1 MGKPFAQLFLIIGIV
16 FVVLFVLEAFIPL
29 RTRKRML
36 ISRLIVNGC
45 LSVVAVIIGSQI
57 VAPTGLSLAGW
68 ASEKPFGLIHVA
80 PAPPLF
86 QALLG
91 FLLMDLSFYYWHLA
105 NHKVPLLWRFHNV
118 HHIDPD
124 LDVSTAVRFHFGEVF
139 LSTGF
144 RALQVVLI
152 GVSPLV
158 YVIYELVFQSN
169 TLFHHSNLRVPLR
182 LERILNKLLV
192 TPRMHGIHHSEVMGE
207 TNSNYS
213 VVFPWWDRLHRSL
226 QLNVPQSA
234 IVVGIPAYQDPRDN
248 TLWNALWLP
257 FRKQRDYWSRPDGSR
272 PSRDAALV
280 QSKRTILAD

>member
-1 MGKPFAQLFLIIGIV
+1 MGKPFAQLFLIIGSV
-16 FVVLFVLEAFIPL
+16 FVLFFVLEAFIPL
-29 RTRKRML
+29 RSRKRML

-57 VAPTGLSLAGW
+57 VAPTGLSLADW
-68 ASEKPFGLIHVA
+68 ASEKPFGLIHLI
-80 PAPPLF
+80 PGPPLF
-86 QALLG
+86 QGVLG

-124 LDVSTAVRFHFGEVF
+124 LDVSTAVRFHFGEVL

-144 RALQVVLI
+144 RAVQVVLI

-158 YVIYELVFQSN
+158 YLIYELVFQSN

-182 LERILNKLLV
+182 VE
-192 TPRMHGIHHSEVMGE
+192 RMHGIHHSEVMGE

-226 QLNVPQSA
+226 QLNIPQSS
-234 IVVGIPAYQDPRDN
+234 IVIGIPAYQDPRDN
-248 TLWNALWLP
+248 TVWNTLWLP

-272 PSRDAALV
+272 PARAAALLK
-280 QSKRTILAD
+280 SRKTILAE